1 MYGKIPGGEEIVKL
15 RIKEKFSKDYITREA
30 GEKLRKMICQAS
42 PPIELDFEELKV
54 ASSSFFDEGIAKLS
68 LEGFDA
74 KWVNENITFLNL
86 HKLDAALL
94 KQVCLAR
101 GIKLNW

>member
-1 MYGKIPGGEEIVKL
+1 MKIM
-15 RIKEKFSKDYITREA
+15 IKEKFSDDTITREA
-30 GEKLRKMICQAS
+30 GEKLRKMICQTQG
-42 PPIELDFEELKV
+42 PLILDFKALKV
-54 ASSSFFDEGIAKLS
+54 ASSSFFDEGVAKLV
-68 LEGFDA
+68 LEGFDE

-101 GIKLNW
+101 GMKLDLSHPSI

>member
-1 MYGKIPGGEEIVKL
+1 MVHGKTFCGEKMM
-15 RIKEKFSKDYITREA
+15 RIMIQEKFSGDYITREA
-30 GEKLRKMICQAS
+30 GEKLRKMICKAA
-42 PPIELDFEELKV
+42 PPIVLDFKALKV
-54 ASSSFFDEGIAKLS
+54 ASSSFFDEGIAKLG

-101 GIKLNW
+101 GIKL